1 MNFRFYGATILLAIC
16 SLGLVGFGV
25 WPAQPIS
32 KIGSDGFV
40 APIVNVSSNCE
51 CAGHPAGCGCCQPAC
66 ETRTILV
73 PCWETRYAL
82 ANQTRFR
89 TEMRTRDYTIYEP
102 RYRKV
107 PEVKHYTVMVP
118 ETRTREFVTYR
129 QQPYQHEIQE
139 PYTVMLPVT
148 RQREKTEYRTEPY
161 SEQYEETYTC
171 LLYTSPSPRDKRQSR
186 MPSSA

>member
-1 MNFRFYGATILLAIC
+1 MNRGVPVFILEVGIFRCLTRPVFIFDFCPMNFRFYGATILLAIC

-89 TEMRTRDYTIYEP
+89 T
-102 RYRKV
+102 
-107 PEVKHYTVMVP
+107 
-118 ETRTREFVTYR
+118 
-129 QQPYQHEIQE
+129 
-139 PYTVMLPVT
+139 
-148 RQREKTEYRTEPY
+148 
-161 SEQYEETYTC
+161 C
-171 LLYTSPSPRDKRQSR
+171 LLYTSPSPRDRTRSR